1 MRRTRL
7 QRRTSIALLTGAL
20 AAAAALVGL
29 ASAAPGDL
37 DPAFDSDGLV
47 SAAPGSGTNS
57 SAAALVRLPG
67 GALQVAGRAADGGQL
82 KAMLARFTPSGAPD
96 PGFAAGSPVLMA
108 IGDGGQAEAQALAR
122 DGAGRLLI
130 AGYARDGGVAKL
142 FVARLSAVGAPDSSF
157 NAPGGQPGVRLV
169 EPLAGASALSAS
181 GIALDSQ
188 GRIVVAGAVTAAGR
202 ERAFVARLTGAGVL
216 DATFSP
222 SAGSPGVALPDFAAA
237 PSSEAVDVAIDSAD
251 RPVLAGS
258 ATNAAGVRGLLA
270 ARLSTGGAL
279 DGGFDG
285 DGFALTPLGD
295 GGDPR
300 ALALEIVG
308 GKPMLAGSALDAG
321 VRKLALARYTEA
333 GALDPGFN
341 GGGTQ
346 LLAIGSAREAAG
358 HALAVDAS
366 GRLVIGGLVADGGE
380 TRMMVARL
388 GANGGLDASF
398 AGGGIALTPRGEANG
413 IALQDDGKIVT
424 AGRSDPRLGSPNV
437 LLARYL
443 VASDPPPPP
452 ATPPEPAP
460 ADDGPPPLLGPS
472 AVTFGEPALFTA
484 PSTSARVVERR
495 WELDGDGDFDDAA
508 GERMVR
514 HAFAKPGRIKVGLR
528 TLDASGRRRDYA
540 QDVLVDR
547 PLMSQLVWSPVNP
560 KPGQKVT
567 FKLANLHDR
576 HSAVSH
582 FAWDFGRLKPVHPRV
597 RLPLHGVPN
606 RRGRRATSSAGPPQL
621 GTAVLVSKT
630 SDLTAANTFTRRFPR
645 SGVFPVAASA
655 VTADGVK
662 TTTQADVSVGTGV
675 TQLDPDDDTAS
686 ATECAE
692 DDDVACPQIS
702 VSGYELQG
710 FPITFSSQAPSTQAD
725 CTPLVAA
732 DDKYK
737 LSVQQK
743 LDLGYPVGLPDAG
756 DLGSQFGPQ
765 AGGQAVAHASQG
777 GPCLEELLNDSKKL
791 FDKSKAKVTPIQWNF
806 GDGTKA
812 PAQLD
817 KNGKAPEV
825 LTHTYKAGG
834 LYNVSLTARV
844 TKTSATLPSSSQGAS
859 AAKSFTSTWYV
870 KKTIKLKVTATHCG
884 PVKLNGVSVT
894 TSDHCFIKIPPT
906 QPGSEAVA
914 SKGVCCTT
922 YRPFAGDHLIMGGV
936 KVDARSNW
944 VEPLVHPSSAK
955 ITAITPGGWE
965 SGLFITFRW
974 GPGNYENGGLPDIL
988 QLQPVYPGD
997 TLSLPKA
1004 KFIPEL
1010 GKSAIDLPYEPYSGG
1025 GNLISAG
1032 PNSVAGLNVKGGHFY
1047 FFPGTKPALA
1057 RLTLKL
1063 PEVFTGTGEVTLN
1076 PVQASASAN
1085 DEVDFTMQLP
1095 DTSIGPFETEDVE
1108 INHRKASYGGG
1119 WFGGGTIL
1127 LFGAGLDAP
1136 YIPPGQSSIS
1146 CGKGGPSG
1154 FSISEGGSFQH
1165 GGATLKLPSDLPIVP
1180 PWVGFNC
1187 LQVAGTSKP
1196 FTLQGKVGLHVP
1208 VNGVIGVNACF
1219 LIAILEG
1226 GDKASGCGANNYV
1239 AKQAETWFRAAGNV
1253 TLFDDW
1259 ELASAYFDLHK
1270 GNDLFKVAVGGGFD
1284 WDLVIASVSASVE
1297 GLVYFEPKFAF
1308 QFYGKGEFCV
1318 ILCFNMQGLV
1328 SSKGVAGCATIAGF
1342 EYNWKTGSGAVF
1354 GGCDLTGT
1362 SVYISRHLPLPL
1374 TAMSAAEPG
1383 RFAPL
1388 GATTRTRVRVP
1399 SGRRAISFEAD
1410 GAGGAPRITITDPR
1424 GRRYVDNGSPSQG
1437 TRAASLLHLERARR
1451 SILTVRGRP
1460 PGGVWTI
1467 EAQPGSPAISGLS
1480 TRRDLPQ
1487 TRVLA
1492 RVRGHG
1498 AGRRLVY
1505 RVAPVPGQRVT
1516 FFEEGR
1522 TVGRRIGVAG
1532 GTHGELRFPKG
1543 HGTAGKRRVFAI
1555 VEQNGMPRRRIALT
1569 SYVAPAPPRVPAPGA
1584 VRAQVR
1590 RAGLNLSWRRVA
1602 GAARYRLSVKVG
1614 DGRVLTRSIRA
1625 TSTRVPF
1632 YDPRLG
1638 AQIRVSAEAK
1648 DGRKS
1653 ADARLRVKPKRVR
1666 RITVRI

>member
-1 MRRTRL
+1 M
-7 QRRTSIALLTGAL
+7 
-20 AAAAALVGL
+20 
-29 ASAAPGDL
+29 
-37 DPAFDSDGLV
+37 
-47 SAAPGSGTNS
+47 
-57 SAAALVRLPG
+57 
-67 GALQVAGRAADGGQL
+67 
-82 KAMLARFTPSGAPD
+82 
-96 PGFAAGSPVLMA
+96 
-108 IGDGGQAEAQALAR
+108 
-122 DGAGRLLI
+122 
-130 AGYARDGGVAKL
+130 
-142 FVARLSAVGAPDSSF
+142 
-157 NAPGGQPGVRLV
+157 
-169 EPLAGASALSAS
+169 
-181 GIALDSQ
+181 
-188 GRIVVAGAVTAAGR
+188 
-202 ERAFVARLTGAGVL
+202 
-216 DATFSP
+216 
-222 SAGSPGVALPDFAAA
+222 
-237 PSSEAVDVAIDSAD
+237 AIDSAD

-258 ATNAAGVRGLLA
+258 ATNAAGARGLLA
-270 ARLSTGGAL
+270 ARLTTSGAL
-279 DGGFDG
+279 DGSFGG
-285 DGFALTPLGD
+285 DGFTLTPLGD

-308 GKPMLAGSALDAG
+308 GKPTLAGSALDGG
-321 VRKLALARYTEA
+321 VRKLALARYTDA
-333 GALDPGFN
+333 GALDGGFN
-341 GGGTQ
+341 GSGSQ
-346 LLAIGSAREAAG
+346 LFAIGSAREAAG
-358 HALAVDAS
+358 HALTVDAS
-366 GRLVIGGLVADGGE
+366 GRLVIAGHVADGGE
-380 TRMMVARL
+380 TRMMVARV
-388 GANGGLDASF
+388 GANGGLDSSF

-443 VASDPPPPP
+443 VASEPP
-452 ATPPEPAP
+452 APPSTPESPP
-460 ADDGPPPLLGPS
+460 ADDGPAPRLGPS

-484 PSTSARVVERR
+484 PATSARVVERR

-508 GERMVR
+508 GERLVR
-514 HAFAKPGRIKVGLR
+514 HAFTKPGRIRVGLR
-528 TLDASGRRRDYA
+528 TLDASGRRREYG

-547 PLMSQLVWSPVNP
+547 PLMSQLVWSPLNP

-567 FKLANLHDR
+567 FKLANLHDS
-576 HSAVSH
+576 HSPISH

-597 RLPLHGVPN
+597 RLALHGVPN
-606 RRGRRATSSAGPPQL
+606 RRGRRALSSAGPPQL
-621 GTAVLVSKT
+621 GTAVLVSKG
-630 SDLTAANTFTRRFPR
+630 SDLTAKNTFTRTFPR
-645 SGVFPVAASA
+645 SGVFPVAVSA

-662 TTTQADVSVGTGV
+662 TTTQADVAVGTGV
-675 TQLDPDDDTAS
+675 TQLDPDDDSVS

-702 VSGYELQG
+702 VSGYELEG
-710 FPITFSSQAPSTQAD
+710 FPITFSSQAPETRAD
-725 CTPLVAA
+725 CTPLVAGH
-732 DDKYK
+732 DKYK

-765 AGGQAVAHASQG
+765 AGGQAVAQASQG
-777 GPCLEELLNDSKKL
+777 GPCLEELLNDSKQL
-791 FDKSKAKVTPIQWNF
+791 FEKSKAKVTPIQWNF

-817 KNGKAPEV
+817 KNGTAPEV
-825 LTHTYKAGG
+825 LTHTYKSGG

-844 TKTSATLPSSSQGAS
+844 TKTSAIVPGSSQGAS

-894 TSDHCFIKIPPT
+894 TSDHCFIKIPPA
-906 QPGSEAVA
+906 QPGSDAVA

-944 VEPLVHPSSAK
+944 IEPLVHPGSAK

-988 QLQPVYPGD
+988 QLQPVHPGD

-1047 FFPGTKPALA
+1047 FFPGAKPALA

-1063 PEVFTGTGEVTLN
+1063 PEVFTGTGEVSLN

-1095 DTSIGPFETEDVE
+1095 DASIGPFETEDVE

-1136 YIPPGQSSIS
+1136 YLPPGQSSIT

-1259 ELASAYFDLHK
+1259 ELASAYFDMHK

-1308 QFYGKGEFCV
+1308 QFYGKGEFCLV
-1318 ILCFNMQGLV
+1318 ICFNMQGLV

-1342 EYNWKTGSGAVF
+1342 EYNWKTGSGEVF

-1374 TAMSAAEPG
+1374 AAMSTADAG

-1399 SGRRAISFEAD
+1399 SGRRAISFEVD
-1410 GAGGAPRITITDPR
+1410 GAGGAPRITVTDPR
-1424 GRRYVDNGSPSQG
+1424 GRRYVDDGSPSQG
-1437 TRAASLLHLERARR
+1437 SRAASLLHLERARR

-1460 PGGVWTI
+1460 PAGVWTI
-1467 EAQPGSPAISGLS
+1467 ETQPGSPAIRALS

-1487 TRVLA
+1487 SRVLA

-1522 TVGRRIGVAG
+1522 TVGRQIGVAT
-1532 GTHGELRFPKG
+1532 GTHGALRFPKG

-1555 VEQNGMPRRRIALT
+1555 VEQNGMPRRRVALT
-1569 SYVAPAPPRVPAPGA
+1569 SYVAPAPPRVPAPGV
-1584 VRAQVR
+1584 VRARVR
-1590 RAGLNLSWRRVA
+1590 RAGLALSWRRVPE
-1602 GAARYRLSVKVG
+1602 AARYRLTVKVG
-1614 DGRVLTRSIRA
+1614 DGRVLTRSVRGTLDARPLLRRA
-1625 TSTRVPF
+1625 PRRR
-1632 YDPRLG
+1632 DPGARRGEGRAHERRGAAPRQAEADTPDHGQDLRLG
-1638 AQIRVSAEAK
+1638 
-1648 DGRKS
+1648 
-1653 ADARLRVKPKRVR
+1653 KRR
-1666 RITVRI
+1666 PESLEEPGLESRDERYPGPGN